1 MDYDKSDIAAI
12 YDEAGVLTPE
22 GMRQWLDSIQRT

>member
-12 YDEAGVLTPE
+12 YDEARVITSERL
-22 GMRQWLDSIQRT
+22 RQW